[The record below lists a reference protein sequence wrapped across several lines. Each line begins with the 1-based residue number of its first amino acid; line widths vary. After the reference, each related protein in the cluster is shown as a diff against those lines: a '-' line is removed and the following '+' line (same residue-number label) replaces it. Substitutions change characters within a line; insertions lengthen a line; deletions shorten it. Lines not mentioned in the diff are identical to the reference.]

1 MSAILKFLIGVV
13 LGGIGINIIR
23 PPIILVV
30 IFIIMGIIFQV
41 IYSHRLNAFL
51 GGEDPV
57 KYGARS
63 LKQLK
68 TIMPI
73 PPVVTVLNIL
83 AGAFWYATMVAMLE
97 ALHLIE
103 RF

>member
-1 MSAILKFLIGVV
+1 MSAVLKFFVGVV
-13 LGGIGINIIR
+13 LGGIGINIIK

-41 IYSHRLNAFL
+41 VYTHRLNAFL
-51 GGEDPV
+51 RGEDPV

-73 PPVVTVLNIL
+73 PLIVTVLNII
-83 AGAFWYATMVAMLE
+83 AGAFLYATLIAILE
-97 ALHLIE
+97 AFHLIK